1 MRICAI
7 EVENFRGI
15 ARLEWSPNRGITA
28 LVGPGDSA
36 KTTILDALGLL
47 FSPRWNHTFTDNDF
61 NDVSGDSSEITIRA
75 TVAHPPAELLRMEA
89 FANYT
94 RGVDSSTGEIVDEPH
109 DEDPA
114 LTVELR
120 VDRYLEPRWQ
130 VVADRQPEAAPL
142 RASHRAAFGVVRIGS
157 DNVNDLR
164 WSKNSALLRMTGTA
178 GQTPTAQA
186 LVEAS
191 RAAKK
196 ATLEAFTELDS
207 IATKVTHEARALRAV
222 AATATLSAALNSD
235 SLQVGEGSVSLHEGG
250 IPMERHG
257 LGSRRLTGIA
267 VQLADSADARVLLV
281 DEVEAGLEPYRIRH
295 LLRSLH
301 KRLETP
307 GPLSQVFLTTHSP
320 VVLRELTYSQLG
332 VVRKSPEQTII
343 RTPTPTMQRM
353 LRANAEAFLAPR
365 VLVCEGATEAGFARG
380 VYAHAERK
388 DGSMMTAV
396 ATADAG
402 GEKNLVDYAAA
413 FNQLGYRVAIFCDY
427 DTTLDLSSA
436 TLDRSGAQSHPTI
449 VRCDKGKWTE
459 QQVAESLGLVALR
472 AAIQHGIEAL
482 GVESVTSTFNNHGC
496 TSATLQGVL
505 SGDEV
510 CDHELQTAR
519 NALGQEAGKGKN
531 TGKWFKSVSGGEDL
545 AGMLLGDSN
554 DYTSTPAG
562 RLVSE
567 LEAWARA

>member
-15 ARLEWSPNRGITA
+15 ARLEWMPDKGMTA

-36 KTTILDALGLL
+36 KTTVLDALGLL

-61 NDVSGDSSEITIRA
+61 NDVSSEDCEITIRA
-75 TVAHPPAELLRMEA
+75 TISDPPAELLRLEA

-94 RGVDSSTGEIVDEPH
+94 RGVDCSTGEIVDEP
-109 DEDPA
+109 DTEVPA
-114 LTVELR
+114 LTIELR

-130 VVADRQPEAAPL
+130 VIADRQPEAAPL

-157 DNVNDLR
+157 DNVTDLR
-164 WSKNSALLRMTGTA
+164 WSRSSALLRMTGA
-178 GQTPTAQA
+178 VGKTPTAQA

-196 ATLEAFTELDS
+196 ATSEAFGELDS
-207 IATKVTHEARALRAV
+207 IAKKVTHEARALRAV

-235 SLQVGEGSVSLHEGG
+235 FLQVGEGSVALHEGG

-281 DEVEAGLEPYRIRH
+281 DELEAGLEPYRIRH

-301 KRLETP
+301 NRLETP
-307 GPLSQVFLTTHSP
+307 GHLSQVFLTTHSP
-320 VVLRELTYSQLG
+320 VVVRELVHSELG
-332 VVRKSPEQTII
+332 IVRRSPDETII
-343 RTPTPTMQRM
+343 RTPVRSMQRM

-380 VYAHAERK
+380 VYAHAETK
-388 DGSMMTAV
+388 DDSVIAAV

-402 GEKNLVDYAAA
+402 GEKNLVEYAAA
-413 FNQLGYRVAIFCDY
+413 FNNLGYQAAILCDY
-427 DTTLDLSSA
+427 DTNLDLSSA
-436 TLDRSGAQSHPTI
+436 ALDRNGAPPNLPI
-449 VRCDKGKWTE
+449 IRCDKGKWTE
-459 QQVAESLGLVALR
+459 QQVAESLGIESLK
-472 AAIQHGIEAL
+472 AAVQHGIDAL
-482 GVESVTSTFNNHGC
+482 GAESVTSTFNNHGC
-496 TSATLQGVL
+496 TPVTLQAVL
-505 SGDEV
+505 RGDEV
-510 CDHELQTAR
+510 CDDDLQKAR
-519 NALGQEAGKGKN
+519 NALGQESGKGNN
-531 TGKWFKSVSGGEDL
+531 TSKWFKSMSGGEDL
-545 AGMLLGDSN
+545 AALLLNDAN
-554 DYTSTPAG
+554 DYTSSPAA

-567 LEAWARA
+567 LEAWAHA

>member
-15 ARLEWSPNRGITA
+15 ARLEWMPHTGMTA

-36 KTTILDALGLL
+36 KTTILDAVGLL

-61 NDVSGDSSEITIRA
+61 NDASKEDCEITIRA
-75 TVAHPPAELLRMEA
+75 TVVNPPVELLRMEA

-94 RGVDSSTGEIVDEPH
+94 RGVDRSTGEIVDEP
-109 DEDPA
+109 DTEDPA
-114 LTVELR
+114 LTIELR

-130 VVADRQPEAAPL
+130 VIADRQPEAAPL

-157 DNVNDLR
+157 DNVTDLR
-164 WSKNSALLRMTGTA
+164 WSRNSALLRMTGTA

-196 ATLEAFTELDS
+196 ATMEAFTELDV
-207 IATKVTHEARALRAV
+207 IAKKITHEARALRAV
-222 AATATLSAALNSD
+222 SATATLSAALNSD
-235 SLQVGEGSVSLHEGG
+235 SLQLGEGSVSLHEGG

-281 DEVEAGLEPYRIRH
+281 DELEAGLEPYRIRH
-295 LLRSLH
+295 LLRSLNN
-301 KRLETP
+301 RIQTP

-320 VVLRELTYSQLG
+320 VVLRELVHSQLG
-332 VVRKSPEQTII
+332 VVRRSSAQTII
-343 RTPTPTMQRM
+343 RTPAPSMQRI

-380 VYAHAERK
+380 VYAHAETR
-388 DGSMMTAV
+388 DASIIAAV
-396 ATADAG
+396 GTADAG
-402 GEKNLVDYAAA
+402 GEKNLIEYAAA
-413 FNQLGYRVAIFCDY
+413 FNKLGYQAAILCDY
-427 DTTLDLSSA
+427 DTSLDLSSVA
-436 TLDRSGAQSHPTI
+436 LDRNGAPPNLTI
-449 VRCDKGKWTE
+449 IRCDKGKWTE
-459 QQVAESLGLVALR
+459 QQVAESLGRESLK
-472 AAIQHGIEAL
+472 AAIKHGIDAL
-482 GVESVTSTFNNHGC
+482 GAESVTSTFNNHGC
-496 TSATLQGVL
+496 TPAILEAVL
-505 SGDEV
+505 SDDKV
-510 CDHELQTAR
+510 CDDDLRKTR
-519 NALGQEAGKGKN
+519 TALGQESGKGNN
-531 TGKWFKSVSGGEDL
+531 TSKWFKSVSGGEDL
-545 AGMLLGDSN
+545 AGLLLSDSN
-554 DYTSTPAG
+554 DYMSAPAA

-567 LEAWARA
+567 LEAWAHA